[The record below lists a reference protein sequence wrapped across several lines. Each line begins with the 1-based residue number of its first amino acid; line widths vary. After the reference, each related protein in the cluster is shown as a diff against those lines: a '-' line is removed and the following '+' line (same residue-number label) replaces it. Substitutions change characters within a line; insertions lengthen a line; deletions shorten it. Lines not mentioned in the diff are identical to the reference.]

1 MKKLFSVTAALL
13 VLGSAF
19 LCGCAGGGRVAEG
32 VEIDGVYVGGMRY
45 AEAERAVREVLMKDM
60 PPLVVHA
67 PAGDT
72 VFTEF
77 TLKDDLPS
85 LVRTARNG
93 ERLKAKTERIFPDA
107 EERLSEVCE
116 RNAKEGRDAT
126 LFFSSEGFEYTRETN
141 AVACDME
148 RLKQDVF
155 SALKGG
161 MTEVT
166 LSVYE
171 IPPAVTEESLKKATA
186 PMSAF
191 ETYFDAN
198 NEPRTENIRLAS
210 SKISGTTILPH
221 EEFSFNTVVGK
232 RTAENGYR
240 ESTVI
245 QDGVFTKGI
254 GGGVCQVSTTLFNA
268 ALKAGMTITES
279 RNHSLSIS
287 YVPPSLDAMVS
298 EYSDLKFVN
307 PFEFPVYILSEVEG
321 GKVEFSFFGFGDGMR
336 YETESKV
343 LMRLKPPAPKYVE
356 GKENACIRSEKEG
369 IASESYLIVYDALG
383 NFVSRTLI
391 RRDSYA
397 AVQGVYEVA
406 PE

>member
-19 LCGCAGGGRVAEG
+19 LCGCAGGRVAEG

-141 AVACDME
+141 AVVCDME
-148 RLKQDVF
+148 RLKQDV
-155 SALKGG
+155 KG
-161 MTEVT
+161 
-166 LSVYE
+166 
-171 IPPAVTEESLKKATA
+171 
-186 PMSAF
+186 
-191 ETYFDAN
+191 
-198 NEPRTENIRLAS
+198 
-210 SKISGTTILPH
+210 
-221 EEFSFNTVVGK
+221 
-232 RTAENGYR
+232 
-240 ESTVI
+240 
-245 QDGVFTKGI
+245 
-254 GGGVCQVSTTLFNA
+254 
-268 ALKAGMTITES
+268 
-279 RNHSLSIS
+279 
-287 YVPPSLDAMVS
+287 
-298 EYSDLKFVN
+298 
-307 PFEFPVYILSEVEG
+307 
-321 GKVEFSFFGFGDGMR
+321 FF
-336 YETESKV
+336 
-343 LMRLKPPAPKYVE
+343 
-356 GKENACIRSEKEG
+356 
-369 IASESYLIVYDALG
+369 
-383 NFVSRTLI
+383 
-391 RRDSYA
+391 
-397 AVQGVYEVA
+397 
-406 PE
+406 